1 MRLEPRELPE
11 NWASDFDLF
20 DPAYVADP
28 YSDWAAMRS
37 RCPVARSDRY
47 GGAVL
52 PVRHEDIARIAH
64 DPATFSSR
72 VLEATGPVP
81 APGRELRMP
90 PITSDPPDHDE
101 QRRVLLPL
109 FTKPRIR
116 VLEETARRRAAGL
129 IDDFGDRT
137 LVDAADEFARHIP
150 VTVIARMLGV
160 PVQDEATFDRWVVM
174 MLKEGPKNQAVRR
187 EAIRA
192 ITAYFSQLIA
202 TQRQH
207 GPGEEGGIVQ
217 SILDKGDTGTTLTD
231 EDIIGMCLL
240 VLVAGIDTTWSAIG
254 SCLWHLAT
262 HPVDRQ
268 RLADNPDLMDTAI
281 EELLRAY
288 APITIGRTATRPAS
302 VGGIQ
307 LAAGDRVLL
316 PFAAANRDPTV
327 FSRADEVVIDREENR
342 HLTFGLGIHRC
353 VGSNLAR
360 MELKVALTEW
370 LRRIPDFEL
379 AEGYEVAWTGA
390 NVRGPEALHLRFAAP
405 ALGGGKEQ

>member
-1 MRLEPRELPE
+1 MHERRELPE

-20 DPAYVADP
+20 DPAYVEDP
-28 YSDWAAMRS
+28 YSDWVQMRAQ
-37 RCPVARSDRY
+37 CPVARSERY

-52 PVRHEDIARIAH
+52 PVRHEDIAQIAH

-81 APGRELRMP
+81 SPGRELKMP

-101 QRRVLLPL
+101 QRRLLLPL

-116 VLEETARRRAAGL
+116 ALEGIARRRAAEL
-129 IDDFGDRT
+129 IDAFGDRT
-137 LVDAADEFARHIP
+137 VVDAADEFARHIP

-174 MLKEGPKNQAVRR
+174 MLKEGPKEQAVRR

-202 TQRQH
+202 VQRESGQ
-207 GPGEEGGIVQ
+207 EDGGIVQ
-217 SILDKGDTGTTLTD
+217 ALLTKRDTGPTLTD
-231 EDIIGMCLL
+231 DDIVGMCLL

-262 HPVDRQ
+262 HPVDRR
-268 RLADNPDLMDTAI
+268 RLVDDPALLDTAI

-288 APITIGRTATRPAS
+288 APITIGRTATCPTS
-302 VGGIQ
+302 VGGVQ
-307 LAAGDRVLL
+307 MAAGDRVLL
-316 PFAAANRDPTV
+316 PFAAANRDPNA
-327 FSRADEVVIDREENR
+327 FDRADEVLIDREENR

-353 VGSNLAR
+353 IGSNLAR

-370 LRRIPDFEL
+370 LRRVPEFEL
-379 AEGYEVAWTGA
+379 AGERDVTWTGA
-390 NVRGPEALHLRFAAP
+390 NVRGPEVLHLRFAAA
-405 ALGGGKEQ
+405 ALDGGDR

>member
-1 MRLEPRELPE
+1 
-11 NWASDFDLF
+11 
-20 DPAYVADP
+20 
-28 YSDWAAMRS
+28 
-37 RCPVARSDRY
+37 
-47 GGAVL
+47 VL
-52 PVRHEDIARIAH
+52 SVRHEDIARIAH

-81 APGRELRMP
+81 SPGRELKMP

-101 QRRVLLPL
+101 QRRLLLPL

-116 VLEETARRRAAGL
+116 TLEGIARDRAADL
-129 IDDFGDRT
+129 IDAFGDRT
-137 LVDAADEFARHIP
+137 AVDAADEFARHIP

-174 MLKEGPKNQAVRR
+174 MLKEGPKDQTVRR

-202 TQRQH
+202 AQH
-207 GPGEEGGIVQ
+207 ESDPAGDGGIVQ
-217 SILDKGDTGTTLTD
+217 ALLTQRDTGTTLTD
-231 EDIIGMCLL
+231 DDIVGMCLL

-262 HPVDRQ
+262 HPADRR
-268 RLADNPDLMDTAI
+268 RLAADPALLDTAI

-288 APITIGRTATRPAS
+288 APITIGRTATMPTS
-302 VGGIQ
+302 VGGVQ
-307 LAAGDRVLL
+307 MAAGDRVLL
-316 PFAAANRDPTV
+316 PFAAANRDPSV
-327 FSRADEVVIDREENR
+327 FARADEVLIDREENR

-370 LRRIPDFEL
+370 LRRIPEFEL
-379 AEGYEVAWTGA
+379 AEEHEVTWTGA

-405 ALGGGKEQ
+405 ALGGGGER